1 MKSTKYGGLESYFV
15 ELQKNYNRGKIIWIY
30 NECPSNQAYINDI
43 LKYGGEIRCINAN
56 NRLHYMKE
64 IINICKLEGG
74 GGNLAVHFHFGD
86 YFIAPILKLLFPR
99 LKLYSFVHC
108 EVKVG
113 SKKGLYK
120 QRFFYSPF
128 HKILCVSQGVKTGL
142 ENILGKRDNIQ
153 LHYLGVN
160 EHEVSNP
167 NLRHDLNI
175 APDAIVT
182 TAIGFNIQIKGFD
195 ILLQSIKILKDRVI
209 IRETDKFLIVGVS
222 GDEEE
227 KLLALARNYNVENNI
242 ISTGIRNDVADILAI
257 SDIYTQPSRTEA
269 ISLSIIEAMTAN
281 LPVVAT
287 KVGGIPEAVADGIT
301 GYLCEKEN
309 PTDLANKLGK
319 LIENPDLRKQ
329 FGAKGKIKSQ
339 DFSLTASVQKLIKM
353 YEGK

>member
-1 MKSTKYGGLESYFV
+1 M
-15 ELQKNYNRGKIIWIY
+15 
-30 NECPSNQAYINDI
+30 
-43 LKYGGEIRCINAN
+43 
-56 NRLHYMKE
+56 
-64 IINICKLEGG
+64 
-74 GGNLAVHFHFGD
+74 
-86 YFIAPILKLLFPR
+86 
-99 LKLYSFVHC
+99 
-108 EVKVG
+108 
-113 SKKGLYK
+113 
-120 QRFFYSPF
+120 
-128 HKILCVSQGVKTGL
+128 
-142 ENILGKRDNIQ
+142 
-153 LHYLGVN
+153 
-160 EHEVSNP
+160 
-167 NLRHDLNI
+167 
-175 APDAIVT
+175 
-182 TAIGFNIQIKGFD
+182 
-195 ILLQSIKILKDRVI
+195 QSIKILKDRVI

-257 SDIYTQPSRTEA
+257 SNIYTQPSRTEA

-309 PTDLANKLGK
+309 PTELANKLGK

-329 FGAKGKIKSQ
+329 LGANGKIKSQ

>member
-1 MKSTKYGGLESYFV
+1 M
-15 ELQKNYNRGKIIWIY
+15 
-30 NECPSNQAYINDI
+30 
-43 LKYGGEIRCINAN
+43 
-56 NRLHYMKE
+56 
-64 IINICKLEGG
+64 
-74 GGNLAVHFHFGD
+74 
-86 YFIAPILKLLFPR
+86 
-99 LKLYSFVHC
+99 
-108 EVKVG
+108 
-113 SKKGLYK
+113 
-120 QRFFYSPF
+120 
-128 HKILCVSQGVKTGL
+128 
-142 ENILGKRDNIQ
+142 
-153 LHYLGVN
+153 
-160 EHEVSNP
+160 
-167 NLRHDLNI
+167 
-175 APDAIVT
+175 
-182 TAIGFNIQIKGFD
+182 
-195 ILLQSIKILKDRVI
+195 QSIKILKDRVI

>member
-1 MKSTKYGGLESYFV
+1 M
-15 ELQKNYNRGKIIWIY
+15 
-30 NECPSNQAYINDI
+30 
-43 LKYGGEIRCINAN
+43 
-56 NRLHYMKE
+56 
-64 IINICKLEGG
+64 
-74 GGNLAVHFHFGD
+74 
-86 YFIAPILKLLFPR
+86 
-99 LKLYSFVHC
+99 
-108 EVKVG
+108 
-113 SKKGLYK
+113 
-120 QRFFYSPF
+120 
-128 HKILCVSQGVKTGL
+128 CVSKGVKTGL